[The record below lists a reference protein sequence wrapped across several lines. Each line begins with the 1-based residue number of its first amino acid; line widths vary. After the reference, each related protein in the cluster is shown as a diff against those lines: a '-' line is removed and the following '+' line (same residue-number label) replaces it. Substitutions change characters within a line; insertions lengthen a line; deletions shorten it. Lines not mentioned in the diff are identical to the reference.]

1 MPRHGLMNRL
11 KKLLVSP
18 SRIYLS
24 SVIIFLVVFFIG
36 VPAAN
41 FGNKRHVPFGD
52 FIFVFT
58 VYAIVLFIISIF
70 TTIVYWQWFK
80 KHWYINLAV
89 AAGAGYFID
98 LFLLGGLLS
107 SL

>member
-1 MPRHGLMNRL
+1 MNKL
-11 KKLLVSP
+11 KKALVSP
-18 SRIYLS
+18 ARIYLGS
-24 SVIIFLVVFFIG
+24 IIIFLVVFFIG

-41 FGNKRHVPFGD
+41 FGNKSHVPFGD

-80 KHWYINLAV
+80 KRWYINLIV
-89 AAGAGYFID
+89 AAASAYFID
-98 LFLLGGLLS
+98 IFLLGGLLS